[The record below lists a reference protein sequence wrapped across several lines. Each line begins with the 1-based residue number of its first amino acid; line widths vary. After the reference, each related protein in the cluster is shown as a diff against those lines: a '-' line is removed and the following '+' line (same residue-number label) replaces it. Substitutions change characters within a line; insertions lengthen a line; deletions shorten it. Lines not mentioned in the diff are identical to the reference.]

1 MFGEATPEERRRYYT
16 EEWSPKELPEFI
28 VRSLSMREF
37 GFDHSGDGPSDR
49 YNRIASVAQL
59 QGMLTRF
66 APYGVYSSVSLYR
79 TPERREG
86 WLGAELVFD
95 VDAKDLPVRGCE
107 CSRGEVCSTCLEEAK
122 QHVLGIAEVLRDDFA
137 LSEMHFV
144 YSGRGYHL
152 RVTDEEVMQ
161 LGSRERAEILDYVA
175 AGVLPETPEL
185 GFGYPAHFRR
195 RMRLLLPRLSEAL
208 LREAKVPK
216 RAREVLLS
224 QEGLREVLEGLEKGT
239 GVLARVLKKKGT
251 ERLMELV
258 RRINAEMV
266 DAKVTVDVKR
276 ILRLPSSLHS
286 KVSMKCMLVRK
297 IESFDPLSQAV
308 PRFVSERE
316 SKGIY
321 KREI

>member
-1 MFGEATPEERRRYYT
+1 VFGEASPEERRRFYT
-16 EEWSPKELPEFI
+16 EEWRPSDVPEFI
-28 VRSLSMREF
+28 LRTLSQREF
-37 GFDHSGDGPSDR
+37 GFDRTGGGPSDR
-49 YNRIASVAQL
+49 YNRMASVEQL
-59 QGMLTRF
+59 QGVLRRL
-66 APYGVYSSVSLYR
+66 APYGVYSSVSLYSV
-79 TPERREG
+79 PERREG

-95 VDAKDLPVRGCE
+95 VDAKDLPVRGCS
-107 CSRGEVCSTCLEEAK
+107 CARGEVCGTCLEEAK

-137 LSEMHFV
+137 LEEMHFV

-152 RVTDEEVMQ
+152 RVTDREVME

-175 AGVLPETPEL
+175 AGVVPELTEL

-195 RMRLLLPRLSEAL
+195 RMQLLLPRLSEEM
-208 LREAKVPK
+208 LRDAKVPK
-216 RAREVLLS
+216 KAREVLLS
-224 QEGLREVLEGLEKGT
+224 REGRERVLRGLKGGT
-239 GVLARVLKKKGT
+239 GVLTEMLKKRGA

-276 ILRLPSSLHS
+276 ILRLPGSLHS

-321 KREI
+321 KQEI

>member
-1 MFGEATPEERRRYYT
+1 MFGEATLEERRRFYA
-16 EEWSPKELPEFI
+16 EEWSPAELPEFI
-28 VRSLSMREF
+28 VKSLSMREF
-37 GFDHSGDGPSDR
+37 GFDHSGAGPSDR

-59 QGMLTRF
+59 QGVLVRL

-79 TPERREG
+79 TPERRDG

-95 VDAKDLPVRGCE
+95 VDAKDLPVRGCG
-107 CSRGEVCSTCLEEAK
+107 CAKGEVCELCLEEAK
-122 QHVLGIAEVLRDDFA
+122 QHVLGIAEVLREDFG
-137 LSEMHFV
+137 LKEMHFV

-152 RVTDEEVMQ
+152 RVTDREVLE

-175 AGVLPETPEL
+175 AGVVPEL
-185 GFGYPAHFRR
+185 SELSFGYPAHFRR
-195 RMRLLLPRLSEAL
+195 RMRLLLPRLSEAV
-208 LREAKVPK
+208 LREAGVPK

-224 QEGLREVLEGLEKGT
+224 EGELEELVQGLEKGT
-239 GVLARVLKKKGT
+239 GVLARKLKKKGT
-251 ERLMELV
+251 EKLMELV

-276 ILRLPSSLHS
+276 ILRLPGSLHS

-308 PRFVSERE
+308 PKFVSERE